1 LLKAIF
7 FHGQKKGGMMIQE
20 NLRNDEMNLSL
31 LEMITSNN
39 VAEQCIKIRN
49 WIEQHYHMD
58 GVGFFLRD
66 IQSTRTYFYTEDLPE
81 DIVQGL
87 EENLPEFSQTKEA
100 GNDVLLFG
108 KKQGEIDFYSPHE
121 HPESPKPMGLVFP
134 LTIQDRSIGTL
145 AIVAKSAKNQGLITQ
160 LSGLS
165 SFIPLISY
173 LLNNAISHEQKDKKI
188 RMLNLYQTVSS
199 SLAYI
204 TDLQELLTTIISIV
218 STALLCE
225 ECSVLLYH
233 EENNEFEFFTA
244 VGQTGIELVKERFP
258 ADKGI
263 AGRTLRERIALVV
276 NDAQRHPD
284 FYSNIDKKLAFK
296 TKSILAVPLIAGN
309 ESVGVIEAIN
319 KFEEKIFDKEDDQ
332 ILSAI
337 ADEVAMAVKNAR
349 LFDYVVNS
357 YCKIRQGK
365 NSCKGCKRPLKSWT
379 PCAKHLGL
387 C

>member
-1 LLKAIF
+1 
-7 FHGQKKGGMMIQE
+7 MMIHE
-20 NLRNDEMNLSL
+20 ILRKDEMNLNW

-39 VAEQCIKIRN
+39 VSEQCAKITN
-49 WIEQHYHMD
+49 WLKQHYHMD
-58 GVGFFLRD
+58 GIGFFLQD
-66 IQSTRTYFYTEDLPE
+66 IQFTRTYFYTEDLSE

-87 EENLPEFSQTKEA
+87 EETLPRFSQTKEA
-100 GNDVLLFG
+100 GNNVLVFG
-108 KKQGEIDFYSPHE
+108 KKQGEINFYRPQE
-121 HPESPKPMGLVFP
+121 DPELSEPMGMVFP
-134 LTIQDRSIGTL
+134 LTFRDRSIGFL
-145 AIVAKSAKNQGLITQ
+145 ALIVKSAKNQSLMTQ
-160 LSGLS
+160 MSELS

-173 LLNNAISHEQKDKKI
+173 LLNNAISNERKDRKI
-188 RMLNLYQTVSS
+188 RLLNLYQTVSS
-199 SLAYI
+199 SLTCI
-204 TDLQELLTTIISIV
+204 SDLQELLTTIISIV
-218 STALLCE
+218 STALLCD

-233 EENNEFEFFTA
+233 EENHEFEFFTV

-263 AGRTLRERIALVV
+263 AGRTLRERTALVV

-296 TKSILAVPLIAGN
+296 TKSILAAPLIAGG

-319 KFEEKIFDKEDDQ
+319 KFEDNFFDKEDDQ

-337 ADEVAMAVKNAR
+337 ADEVAMAVKNAK

-387 C
+387 L

>member
-1 LLKAIF
+1 
-7 FHGQKKGGMMIQE
+7 MIQE
-20 NLRNDEMNLSL
+20 NLRKNEMNLSL

-39 VAEQCIKIRN
+39 VAELCTKITH
-49 WIEQHYHMD
+49 WLEQHYHMS
-58 GVGFFLRD
+58 GIGFFLRD
-66 IQSTRTYFYTEDLPE
+66 SRCTRTFFYTEDLSE
-81 DIVQGL
+81 DIVQGI
-87 EENLPEFSQTKEA
+87 EETFPKLSQTKVSK
-100 GNDVLLFG
+100 NDVFLFG
-108 KKQGEIDFYSPHE
+108 EKQGEIDFYSPKADS
-121 HPESPKPMGLVFP
+121 ESLKLMGLVFP
-134 LTIQDRSIGTL
+134 LTICDRSIGSL
-145 AIVAKSAKNQGLITQ
+145 AIVEKPANFQGLETQ
-160 LSGLS
+160 MSRLS

-173 LLNNAISHEQKDKKI
+173 LLNNAISHENKDKKI

-204 TDLQELLTTIISIV
+204 TNLRDLLTTIISIV
-218 STALLCE
+218 TSELLCE
-225 ECSVLLYH
+225 EGSVLLYN

-244 VGQTGIELVKERFP
+244 VGQTGTGLVKQRFP
-258 ADKGI
+258 SDKGI
-263 AGRTLRERIALVV
+263 AGRSLRERTVLVV

-284 FYSNIDKKLAFK
+284 FYGNIDKEHAFR
-296 TKSILAVPLIAGN
+296 TKSILAAPLIAGN

-319 KFEEKIFDKEDDQ
+319 KFEDRFFDKEDDQ

-337 ADEVAMAVKNAR
+337 ADEVALAVKNAK
-349 LFDYVVNS
+349 LLEYVVDS